1 MYDME
6 RRRGHILLCIIMIS
20 PDTSTIVAVLLLKDV
35 FKGRKEHLLRIKGLF
50 RDENFP
56 CSDAVWGTSVY
67 EGGAP
72 CEAAVGKGAARSNG
86 SLEASKRGRLGR
98 IGASGNAD
106 ILSRLAEQP
115 RLSG

>member
-1 MYDME
+1 
-6 RRRGHILLCIIMIS
+6 MIS

-72 CEAAVGKGAARSNG
+72 CEAAVGKG
-86 SLEASKRGRLGR
+86 LEAMEAWKRRSVEGWEGWVPQVMITL
-98 IGASGNAD
+98 SAD
-106 ILSRLAEQP
+106 WQSSRDWAGSCLAE
-115 RLSG
+115 R